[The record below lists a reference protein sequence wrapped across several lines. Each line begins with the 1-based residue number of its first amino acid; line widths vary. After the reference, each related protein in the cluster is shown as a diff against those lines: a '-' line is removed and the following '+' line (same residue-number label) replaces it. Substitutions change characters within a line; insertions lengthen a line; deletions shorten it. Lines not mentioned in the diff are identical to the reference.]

1 MRFAFSGV
9 YLTDSD
15 EYVRGI
21 EAAARCGYAG
31 VTLSGYRGIR
41 RRKPADILAE
51 DEALRLAESV
61 RRAGLAVPCLES
73 HLNLLGFA
81 DLDAFS
87 RLLGV
92 ARILGAPLLQ
102 VRGDA
107 AVLREACARAQP
119 HGVRLAHLIRHG
131 PDPPGGPEVTR
142 RLIERVNHTNF
153 GAIWDPQHLFFEGRD
168 YGIAGLRAL
177 GDRLFAVSVKDAR
190 RFDSPPAE
198 PHFAF
203 GGGFFAKRP
212 LGEGEVEFV
221 QVFRDLRR
229 VGYEGWHLLKRER
242 APHEPYPIEEMACET
257 LAAAQRIARRS
268 EDRSTS

>member
-9 YLTDSD
+9 YLADLS
-15 EYVRGI
+15 EYERGI

-41 RRKPADILAE
+41 RREPADILSE
-51 DEALRLAESV
+51 DEAQRLAESA
-61 RRAGLAVPCLES
+61 RQGGLAVPCLES
-73 HLNLLGFA
+73 HLNLRGFA

-92 ARILGAPLLQ
+92 ARMLGAPLLQ

-119 HGVRLAHLIRHG
+119 HGLRLAHLIRHS
-131 PDPPGGPEVTR
+131 PDPPGGLEVTR
-142 RLIERVNHTNF
+142 RLIERVDCANF
-153 GAIWDPQHLFFEGRD
+153 GAIWDPQHLFFEGGD
-168 YGIAGLRAL
+168 YGVTGLRAL
-177 GDRLFAVSVKDAR
+177 GDCLFAVSLKDAR

-203 GGGFFAKRP
+203 GRGFFAKRP
-212 LGEGEVEFV
+212 LGEGEVDFV
-221 QVFRDLRR
+221 QVFRDLRQ
-229 VGYEGWHLLKRER
+229 VGYEGWRLLKRER
-242 APHEPYPIEEMACET
+242 APHESYPIEEIARET
-257 LAAAQRIARRS
+257 LAAARRIARRAQATT
-268 EDRSTS
+268 TS